1 MARRTEEGARLA
13 GEAEDRR
20 KWREGWDRLTERLE
34 REAEERQEQTKR
46 EATGAAR

>member
-20 KWREGWDRLTERLE
+20 KWREGWQRWI
-34 REAEERQEQTKR
+34 ERQEQ
-46 EATGAAR
+46 EAEEQRRQEAAGATC